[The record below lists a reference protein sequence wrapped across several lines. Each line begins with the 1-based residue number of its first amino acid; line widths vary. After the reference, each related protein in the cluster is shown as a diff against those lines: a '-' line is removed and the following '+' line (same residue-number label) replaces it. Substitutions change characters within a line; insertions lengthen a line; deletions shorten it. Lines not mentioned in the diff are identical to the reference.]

1 MIAEIL
7 AYVLPSGITV
17 AEFLIISLAMLGF
30 PAFLLWLGHSSD
42 PR

>member
-7 AYVLPSGITV
+7 AYVLPSEITV

-30 PAFLLWLGHSSD
+30 PAFLLWLGDPSD